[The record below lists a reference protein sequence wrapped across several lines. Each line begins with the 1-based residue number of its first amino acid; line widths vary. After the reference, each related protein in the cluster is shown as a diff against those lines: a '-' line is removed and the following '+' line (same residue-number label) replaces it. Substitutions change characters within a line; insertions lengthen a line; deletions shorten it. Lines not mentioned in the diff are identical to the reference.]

1 MKRPLES
8 SKDIGR
14 SELFKKE
21 EDRLTALFADV
32 DPNKRELVSGLI
44 KEAAFLYAEDE
55 MLRGQLSET
64 GTVRFHPQNPQLQKS
79 VAGARQYLSN
89 VNTYAAVI
97 GRLSRVMDSQQPE
110 EDDDMS
116 EYE

>member
-1 MKRPLES
+1 M
-8 SKDIGR
+8 
-14 SELFKKE
+14 
-21 EDRLTALFADV
+21 FADV
-32 DPNKRELVSGLI
+32 DPNKKELASGLI

-55 MLRGQLSET
+55 ILRDRLSKT
-64 GTVRFHPQNPQLQKS
+64 GMVRFKPDNPQLQKP

-110 EDDDMS
+110 EDDDMD
-116 EYE
+116 EYESD